1 LLNLG
6 AFATRALDAFFIVIA
21 DGHGERESLATFLAK
36 IFVKRHRG
44 SPLWSFFDVAD
55 DYYNSTN
62 RRFQPARLARGN
74 TPPATLVLGQKVK
87 YWFART
93 VLVAVRMGGNNCYA
107 YFDFR

>member
-44 SPLWSFFDVAD
+44 SPCGVSLTSQTIIIIPQIGVF
-55 DYYNSTN
+55 NL
-62 RRFQPARLARGN
+62 LA
-74 TPPATLVLGQKVK
+74 
-87 YWFART
+87 
-93 VLVAVRMGGNNCYA
+93 
-107 YFDFR
+107 